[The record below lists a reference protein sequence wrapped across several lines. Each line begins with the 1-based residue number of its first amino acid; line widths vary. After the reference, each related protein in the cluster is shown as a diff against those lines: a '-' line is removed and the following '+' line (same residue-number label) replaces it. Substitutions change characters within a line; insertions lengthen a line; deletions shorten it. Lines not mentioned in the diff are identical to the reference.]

1 MILVRLMSN
10 EILIESYFKA
20 LHLELEQE
28 FVELLLEE
36 IRRRKLNLDYYSDGA
51 QVS

>member
-1 MILVRLMSN
+1 MKLISN
-10 EILIESYFKA
+10 EILVESYFKA
-20 LHLELEQE
+20 LDLKLEEE

-36 IRRRKLNLDYYSDGA
+36 INRRQLDLDFHRESDA